1 MSCIIPKSSNPIFKT
16 FNIFKRICPE
26 ELWRIMKIK
35 LIIFLDIPY
44 EVQLETRDWRNSE
57 EVTKYCKNSYIDE
70 DVHKKWLLSL
80 QSKEKYCIC

>member
-1 MSCIIPKSSNPIFKT
+1 MENY
-16 FNIFKRICPE
+16 E
-26 ELWRIMKIK
+26 K

-57 EVTKYCKNSYIDE
+57 EVTKYCKISYIDE

-80 QSKEKYCIC
+80 QSKEKYCICYTIFRQKYRRNLFSLC